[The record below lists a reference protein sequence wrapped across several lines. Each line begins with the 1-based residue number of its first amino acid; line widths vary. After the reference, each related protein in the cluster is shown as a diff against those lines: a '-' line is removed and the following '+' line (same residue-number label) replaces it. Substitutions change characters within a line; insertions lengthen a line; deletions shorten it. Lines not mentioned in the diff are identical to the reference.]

1 MEPADLAAQSRPT
14 AAPTAPEPVPAT
26 PEPAA
31 RVPARPTGWPVRLTR
46 VVATAML
53 LAGLVAWL
61 RPVNVPGRNFQPF
74 GCGTAAS
81 PMPGQLAETV
91 CRDAIST
98 SRVLA
103 LCLVAGAALLLAV
116 GELLLARVGE
126 WGSRVAVAA
135 AAAVPVLAVG
145 VARLLAPVTAYGADG
160 TNVPCGTP
168 LSPTTN
174 PLAKGICATLP
185 QAHLVDGAT
194 LVGAAV
200 LIAVGVLFVAGRPG
214 GTARNGPA

>member
-1 MEPADLAAQSRPT
+1 MEPAEPVAQSRRT
-14 AAPTAPEPVPAT
+14 TAPEETEEVS
-26 PEPAA
+26 

-81 PMPGQLAETV
+81 PMAGQLAETV
-91 CRDAIST
+91 CHDAIS
-98 SRVLA
+98 SARVLA
-103 LCLVAGAALLLAV
+103 LSLVAGAALLLAV
-116 GELLLARVGE
+116 GELLLARVGP
-126 WGSRVAVAA
+126 WASRVAVAA

-185 QAHLVDGAT
+185 QAHLVDAAS
-194 LVGAAV
+194 LLGAAV
-200 LIAVGVLFVAGRPG
+200 LIAVGVLFVAGRP
-214 GTARNGPA
+214 TPPPPSDPA